1 MNRYKFESEW
11 LKISQENEQEKKEGE
26 IDFSSMRRLVE
37 ENIQL
42 KKRVDQEIEKNA
54 MLVRNNPGLMGQME

>member
-1 MNRYKFESEW
+1 M
-11 LKISQENEQEKKEGE
+11 KISQENEQEKKEGE

-42 KKRVDQEIEKNA
+42 KKRVDQEVEKNA
-54 MLVRNNPGLMGQME
+54 MLVRNNPGLLGQME

>member
-1 MNRYKFESEW
+1 M
-11 LKISQENEQEKKEGE
+11 KISQENEQEKKEGE

>member
-42 KKRVDQEIEKNA
+42 KKRVDQEIEKNS